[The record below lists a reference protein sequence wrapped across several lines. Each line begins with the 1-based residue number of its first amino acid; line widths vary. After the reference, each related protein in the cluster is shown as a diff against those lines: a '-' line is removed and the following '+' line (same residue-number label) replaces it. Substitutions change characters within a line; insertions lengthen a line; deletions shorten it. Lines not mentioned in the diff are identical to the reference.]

1 MMISHK
7 NNFSGQG
14 GKISF
19 SGHVGALKEK
29 IPLSSRIN
37 FSSNYIGSD
46 VAQNERIRIDCNY
59 EIKINQL
66 NISHNDHI
74 KTLVHHTAIKNN
86 DIQRGIFSFSYGA
99 FPIWTER
106 NFPP

>member
-1 MMISHK
+1 M
-7 NNFSGQG
+7 
-14 GKISF
+14 
-19 SGHVGALKEK
+19 GALKEK
-29 IPLSSRIN
+29 YPLSSRIN
-37 FSSNYIGSD
+37 FSSNYIRSD

-86 DIQRGIFSFSYGA
+86 DIQRGIFSFSYDA

-106 NFPP
+106 NLPP